1 MSALQARPA
10 AGRVQGGTRVQL
22 RPLSVRQDGDHWV
35 LGRVETGEFIS
46 ASATAYRAIILLGK
60 GMAVSEATQR
70 LFVETGIRYA
80 VTGLVSELDELGFVA
95 SIDGVTTHDS
105 PVPQPSLRWL
115 RPEHVRW
122 TLHPLLPWAI
132 GALGTASAIMVVL
145 HHGLIPGYRALVWN
159 PRAGLVIAVNAAI
172 AWVIIALHE
181 FAHLATA
188 RAVGVPA
195 RISLSTRLQFL
206 AAQTDVTGIWAAP
219 RRTRLTVYL
228 AGIAVNVAI
237 ASACLLVLGL
247 ASPAGLTRSL
257 IATAALESAIMLPPQ
272 LLVFMRTDVYFV
284 IQDLSGCC
292 NLYADA
298 TARICYIAQRAL
310 GRVDRISS
318 DPASALTLR
327 ERRAVRAYTWL
338 LVSGTV
344 ASLCAALIITL
355 PATFTLLAHA
365 FGEAVTG
372 SPSQAID
379 GATAIAIISGFEIV
393 WVRSWWR
400 RHGHRVLRWIR
411 RWPKPQAQG

>member
-1 MSALQARPA
+1 MSARPASPA
-10 AGRVQGGTRVQL
+10 AGRTRVQL

-46 ASATAYRAIILLGK
+46 ASATAYRAITLLGT

-70 LFVETGIRYA
+70 LFAETGIRYA
-80 VTGLVSELDELGFVA
+80 VANLVSELDGLGFVA

-105 PVPQPSLRWL
+105 PLPQPSLRWL

-132 GALGTASAIMVVL
+132 GVLGTAGSIMLVL
-145 HHGLIPGYRALVWN
+145 HHALIPGYRALVWN
-159 PRAGLVIAVNAAI
+159 PHAGLVIAVNAAI

-228 AGIAVNVAI
+228 AGMAVNVAI
-237 ASACLLVLGL
+237 ASACVLVLGL
-247 ASPAGLTRSL
+247 ASPVGLTRGL
-257 IATAALESAIMLPPQ
+257 IATAGLESAIMLPPQ

-298 TARICYIAQRAL
+298 TARIRYIAQRAL

-318 DPASALTLR
+318 DPASALSPR
-327 ERRAVRAYTWL
+327 ERRAVRAYAWL
-338 LVSGTV
+338 LVFGTV

-355 PATFTLLAHA
+355 PAIFSLLARA
-365 FGEAVTG
+365 IGEAVTG
-372 SPSQAID
+372 SPGQVID
-379 GATAIAIISGFEIV
+379 GATAIVIVGGFEIV
-393 WVRSWWR
+393 WARSWWR
-400 RHGHRVLRWIR
+400 RHGDRVLRWIR
-411 RWPKPQAQG
+411 RWPTTQAEG